1 MADNLFLN
9 TGTGP
14 NKARTLDRGS
24 DVHTQVAQI
33 DIGGSAGE
41 ELVTQGTPMPV
52 ADSRAEDLLVM
63 LSRIV
68 KILESNAVVDQ
79 AQRQRVTLDAISAAL
94 TLATVTTV
102 GTVTTVATVTAL
114 NNILA
119 IAGMDREQYINIA
132 KQTYASSIRS
142 RLEFV

>member
-9 TGTGP
+9 TGGGP

-33 DIGGSAGE
+33 DIGGSEGE
-41 ELVTQGTPMPV
+41 SLVTGSNPMPV
-52 ADSRAEDLLVM
+52 ADSRAEDLLGM

-102 GTVTTVATVTAL
+102 GTVTTVTAL